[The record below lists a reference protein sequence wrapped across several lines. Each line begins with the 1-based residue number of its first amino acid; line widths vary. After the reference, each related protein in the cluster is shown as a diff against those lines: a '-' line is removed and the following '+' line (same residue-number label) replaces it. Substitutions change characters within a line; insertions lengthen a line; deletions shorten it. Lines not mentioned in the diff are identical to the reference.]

1 MSWPDIYYKK
11 CINQECILFFCSM
24 HESFCSHKQWLG
36 KLGVGMHSTSPKS
49 SLKTWRTCSCVSP
62 TMLVIVASQSKGS
75 YLGASKRK
83 LFICQSIHG
92 LCKMN
97 QDNPM
102 MIRFFGD
109 EMTLNMT
116 LLECNPMVTSNTL
129 VSWCVIGL
137 KERLWLSMISF
148 PTNVTILYKAK
159 LCCHINSLL
168 TKHPNAVESNN
179 V

>member
-1 MSWPDIYYKK
+1 
-11 CINQECILFFCSM
+11 
-24 HESFCSHKQWLG
+24 
-36 KLGVGMHSTSPKS
+36 MHSTSPKS
-49 SLKTWRTCSCVSP
+49 SLKTWHTCSCVST

-75 YLGASKRK
+75 YLGASKWK

-92 LCKMN
+92 LCKMS

-109 EMTLNMT
+109 EMTLNMI
-116 LLECNPMVTSNTL
+116 LLKCNPMVTSNAL

-137 KERLWLSMISF
+137 EERLRLSMISF
-148 PTNVTILYKAK
+148 PTDVTLLNKAK
-159 LCCHINSLL
+159 LCCCINSLL
-168 TKHPNAVESNN
+168 TKHANALESNN